1 MPTVCVDAVKENLP
15 NVIEFVTKMLGENAD
30 GKLVFELELIC
41 EEVFVNICN
50 YAYGENVGKAEIE
63 VSKLSDSI
71 VVKFIDSGKKFNP
84 LEIAEPNIHA
94 PLEERSIGGLGIFM
108 TKKLSDALSYDRSNG
123 KNIFTITKNYSS
135 LKIQNRII
143 QCFQN
148 QVIIIRL
155 SVFCHGID
163 TIMEMLND

>member
-1 MPTVCVDAVKENLP
+1 MAIVCVDAVKENLP

-63 VSKLSDSI
+63 VSKLSDCI

-108 TKKLSDALSYDRSNG
+108 TKKLPIFFPMKDQTAKTFLQLQRISNLKNQLFITQNSKPNNTMFPKSGYNNPIVSILSRY
-123 KNIFTITKNYSS
+123 
-135 LKIQNRII
+135 
-143 QCFQN
+143 
-148 QVIIIRL
+148 
-155 SVFCHGID
+155 
-163 TIMEMLND
+163 

>member
-1 MPTVCVDAVKENLP
+1 MPIVCVDAVKENLP

-63 VSKLSDSI
+63 VSKI
-71 VVKFIDSGKKFNP
+71 
-84 LEIAEPNIHA
+84 
-94 PLEERSIGGLGIFM
+94 
-108 TKKLSDALSYDRSNG
+108 
-123 KNIFTITKNYSS
+123 NYSS

-155 SVFCHGID
+155 
-163 TIMEMLND
+163 

>member
-1 MPTVCVDAVKENLP
+1 MPIVCVDAVKENLP

-63 VSKLSDSI
+63 VSKLSDCI

-84 LEIAEPNIHA
+84 LEIAEPNIRA

-108 TKKLSDALSYDRSNG
+108 TKKLSDTLSYERSNG
-123 KNIFTITKNYSS
+123 KNIFTITKT
-135 LKIQNRII
+135 
-143 QCFQN
+143 F
-148 QVIIIRL
+148 
-155 SVFCHGID
+155 
-163 TIMEMLND
+163 

>member
-1 MPTVCVDAVKENLP
+1 MPIVCVDAVKENLP

-63 VSKLSDSI
+63 VSKLSDCI

-84 LEIAEPNIHA
+84 LEIAEPNIHT

-108 TKKLSDALSYDRSNG
+108 TKKLFPMKDLTAKIFSQSQKISNSKNQLFITQNSKPNNTMFPKSGYNNPIVSILSRY
-123 KNIFTITKNYSS
+123 
-135 LKIQNRII
+135 
-143 QCFQN
+143 
-148 QVIIIRL
+148 
-155 SVFCHGID
+155 
-163 TIMEMLND
+163 

>member
-1 MPTVCVDAVKENLP
+1 MPIVCVDAVKENLP
-15 NVIEFVTKMLGENAD
+15 NVIEFVTKLLGENAD

-63 VSKLSDSI
+63 ACKLSDCI

-84 LEIAEPNIHA
+84 LEITEPNIHA

-108 TKKLSDALSYDRSNG
+108 TKKLSDKLLYERTDN
-123 KNIFTITKNYSS
+123 KNILT
-135 LKIQNRII
+135 
-143 QCFQN
+143 
-148 QVIIIRL
+148 VIKY
-155 SVFCHGID
+155 F
-163 TIMEMLND
+163 N

>member
-1 MPTVCVDAVKENLP
+1 MPIVCVDAVKENLP

-63 VSKLSDSI
+63 VSKLSDCI
-71 VVKFIDSGKKFNP
+71 VVKFIDT
-84 LEIAEPNIHA
+84 

-108 TKKLSDALSYDRSNG
+108 TKKLSDTLSYERSNG
-123 KNIFTITKNYSS
+123 KNIFTITKN
-135 LKIQNRII
+135 
-143 QCFQN
+143 F
-148 QVIIIRL
+148 
-155 SVFCHGID
+155 
-163 TIMEMLND
+163 

>member
-84 LEIAEPNIHA
+84 FEIAEPNIHA

-123 KNIFTITKNYSS
+123 KTFLQLQRISNLKNQLFIT
-135 LKIQNRII
+135 QNSKPNNTMFPKSGYNNPIVSI
-143 QCFQN
+143 
-148 QVIIIRL
+148 L
-155 SVFCHGID
+155 SRY
-163 TIMEMLND
+163 

>member
-1 MPTVCVDAVKENLP
+1 MPIVCVDAVKENLP

-63 VSKLSDSI
+63 VSKFSDCI

-108 TKKLSDALSYDRSNG
+108 TKKLSDTLSYERSNDKNMGEIG
-123 KNIFTITKNYSS
+123 KADFPTKIGPF
-135 LKIQNRII
+135 LKQKNKF
-143 QCFQN
+143 FQKSGYN
-148 QVIIIRL
+148 NPIVSIL
-155 SVFCHGID
+155 SRY
-163 TIMEMLND
+163 

>member
-1 MPTVCVDAVKENLP
+1 MPIVCVDAVKENLP

-63 VSKLSDSI
+63 VSKLSDCI

-94 PLEERSIGGLGIFM
+94 PLEKRSI
-108 TKKLSDALSYDRSNG
+108 
-123 KNIFTITKNYSS
+123 
-135 LKIQNRII
+135 
-143 QCFQN
+143 
-148 QVIIIRL
+148 
-155 SVFCHGID
+155 
-163 TIMEMLND
+163 